1 MNVLEILFVILMFI
15 ITYLMVQMSK
25 VKRKLVRLIQE
36 NAVIWQF
43 IREQEDK

>member
-1 MNVLEILFVILMFI
+1 MSVLEILFVILIFI

-25 VKRKLVRLIQE
+25 VKSKLVRLIQE

-43 IREQEDK
+43 LREQEDK

>member
-1 MNVLEILFVILMFI
+1 MSVLEVLFVILIFI

-43 IREQEDK
+43 LKEQEDK

>member
-1 MNVLEILFVILMFI
+1 MSVLEILFVILIFI

-36 NAVIWQF
+36 NAVIWQL

>member
-1 MNVLEILFVILMFI
+1 MSALEILFVILIFI

>member
-1 MNVLEILFVILMFI
+1 MSVLEILFTILIFI

>member
-1 MNVLEILFVILMFI
+1 MSTLEILFIIVIFI
-15 ITYLMVQMSK
+15 ITYLMIQMSQIK
-25 VKRKLVRLIQE
+25 KKLVRLIQE